1 MSGDIK
7 DDIIAAIAKTEDA
20 NMKAVLL
27 LLLSVVG
34 DIGDKIDVMMRD
46 EKRVRDAVL
55 NGHEPVHHSHHE
67 WVARKIREEE
77 QEADADKE
85 SKRKIRDELV
95 INVLKW
101 GGVAIL
107 TASGWVFR

>member
-101 GGVAIL
+101 CGVAIL